1 MNEKKEEIDK
11 TLNVIKN
18 IEAEARRLAADRTFE
33 EYAKIFKSEAVD
45 FSSFGFDGKDKIDP
59 VSKKSKP
66 FYKRQFNLGSAQI
79 WLMVAVMLS
88 ALLVCAI
95 FDQRLNT
102 LLPIDKNNL
111 IATIFTRVL
120 AITIWLYLITFSFKQ
135 FSINKH
141 LATINRH
148 RSNALNS
155 YKLFMNTISESD
167 TNAHNTLMLTVAKA
181 IYDQGSTG
189 YLPGK
194 SQENSSILELTKIIG
209 GGEKHT

>member
-1 MNEKKEEIDK
+1 MLFMHGKKGVSPLVATILLLSFIIALATVIITWGAGFGSSISDSCNSVEIK
-11 TLNVIKN
+11 T
-18 IEAEARRLAADRTFE
+18 R
-33 EYAKIFKSEAVD
+33 
-45 FSSFGFDGKDKIDP
+45 
-59 VSKKSKP
+59 
-66 FYKRQFNLGSAQI
+66 NLGSAQI